1 MRRLEKGRTQE
12 GGLMES
18 RIMKLESATGVPI
31 RIMPGHYSTNHSH
44 INFYVDTTALK
55 ARQSEAEQAAKA
67 LAARYVYDTV
77 VDTIVCI
84 EGTNVIGAFLAQQL
98 SEAGVMSMNAH
109 KTIYVT
115 EPEYDNNGQ
124 LIFRDN
130 IRPMI
135 AGKNI
140 IVLLADVTTGRTTAR
155 CVEAIQYY
163 GGIVRGVCALFSVVP
178 QIKEFPVNAVF
189 TDKDIPD
196 YKAYPAMECPY
207 CRSGIPLDA
216 LVNSYGYSKL
226 R

>member
-1 MRRLEKGRTQE
+1 MDNNIT
-12 GGLMES
+12 
-18 RIMKLESATGVPI
+18 KLVSATGVPI
-31 RIMPGHYSTNHSH
+31 RITPGHFSTNHSH
-44 INFYVDTTALK
+44 INYYVDTTALK

-67 LAARYVYDTV
+67 LATRYAYDTV

-84 EGTNVIGAFLAQQL
+84 EGTNVIGAFLAQKL
-98 SEAGVMSMNAH
+98 SEVGVLSMNAH
-109 KTIYVT
+109 KTIYVI

-130 IRPMI
+130 TRPMI

-163 GGIVRGVCALFSVVP
+163 GGIVRGVCALFSVVD
-178 QIKEFPVNAVF
+178 QVKEFPVNAIF
-189 TDKDIPD
+189 TRNELAD
-196 YKAYPAMECPY
+196 YQAYPPADCPY
-207 CRSGIPLDA
+207 CKKGIPLDA
-216 LVNSYGYSKL
+216 LVNSYGFSRL

>member
-1 MRRLEKGRTQE
+1 
-12 GGLMES
+12 MENQ
-18 RIMKLESATGVPI
+18 IMKLESETGVPI
-31 RIMPGHYSTNHSH
+31 RIMPGHFSTNHSH

-55 ARQSEAEQAAKA
+55 ARQSEAE
-67 LAARYVYDTV
+67 LAARALASRYIYDTV

-84 EGTNVIGAFLAQQL
+84 EGTEVIGAFLAQQL

-109 KTIYVT
+109 KTIYVV

-124 LIFRDN
+124 LLFRDN

-135 AGKNI
+135 AGKNV

-163 GGIVRGVCALFSVVP
+163 GGIVRGVCALFSVVDK
-178 QIKEFPVNAVF
+178 INEFPVHAVF
-189 TDKDIPD
+189 TEKDIPD
-196 YKAYPAMECPY
+196 YKAYPAVECPY
-207 CRSGIPLDA
+207 CKNGTPLDA